1 MRGGVQGAASAQ
13 GAYWGIRSD
22 VADFHLADALPAP
35 HDATMALATLST
47 RLARLDAVVQE
58 RLINWG
64 YAACDAGMRAHV
76 DHALPAP
83 AGYPYPAAGIG
94 GV

>member
-1 MRGGVQGAASAQ
+1 ME
-13 GAYWGIRSD
+13 
-22 VADFHLADALPAP
+22 
-35 HDATMALATLST
+35 LATLST
-47 RLARLDAVVQE
+47 RLARLDDAVQE

-64 YAACDAGMRAHV
+64 YAVCDAGMRAHV

-83 AGYPYPAAGIG
+83 TGYPYAG